1 MRIYHRP
8 AKVLLGV
15 VAVLISVGT
24 ALAGDQDGRAG
35 GGGQVLPAVPIVL
48 QIAAE
53 LTAVYNTGLSVGLT
67 PPAPDVPFHVLA
79 SSATVDRGTILYVP
93 IFFADDSGGTP
104 AGFPRNV
111 YDLRADED
119 YLLAY
124 VLANYGVTAFV
135 VQVDGVT
142 TVLGSEYIVGT
153 KTPPLLDGTPGG
165 TNYITSAVFLTPLGP
180 GTHTV
185 GIGGII
191 SGEPVV
197 FDSYSV
203 NVK

>member
-1 MRIYHRP
+1 MRTYHRP
-8 AKVLLGV
+8 AKALLGV

-24 ALAGDQDGRAG
+24 ALAGEQNGGAG

-53 LTAVYNTGLSVGLT
+53 LTAVFNTGLSVGLT
-67 PPAPDVPFHVLA
+67 PPAPDVPFHVLV
-79 SSATVDRGTILYVP
+79 SDATVDRGTILYVP
-93 IFFADDSGGTP
+93 IFFADDSGGAP

-111 YDLRADED
+111 YDLRADAD
-119 YLLAY
+119 YLLGY

-142 TVLGSEYIVGT
+142 TVLGSDYIVGT

-165 TNYITSAVFLTPLGP
+165 TNYITSAVFLAPLTG

-203 NVK
+203 TVK

>member
-1 MRIYHRP
+1 MRTYHQL

-24 ALAGDQDGRAG
+24 ALAGDQNDGVAR
-35 GGGQVLPAVPIVL
+35 GGQVLPAVPIVL

-67 PPAPDVPFHVLA
+67 PPPPDVPFHVLV
-79 SSATVDRGTILYVP
+79 SDATVDRGTILYVP

-119 YLLAY
+119 YLLGY

-142 TVLGSEYIVGT
+142 TVLGSDYIVGT
-153 KTPPLLDGTPGG
+153 KTPPLLDGTPPG
-165 TNYITSAVFLTPLGP
+165 TNYITCATFLTPLTP

-191 SGEPVV
+191 GGAPVV
-197 FDSYSV
+197 FDSYTV
-203 NVK
+203 TVK